1 MPLLGETA
9 EAANAPSGALFFT
22 LQSLCMVDE
31 QEIGTLFGQGQ
42 RQAIPSLSS
51 H

>member
-22 LQSLCMVDE
+22 IQSLSVVDE
-31 QEIGTLFGQGQ
+31 QGIGTRFGPGQ